1 MTASQHRP
9 QWPVSPYWLAAAVVF
24 MAALTLLGMG
34 RVPVCTCGTIKLW
47 HGVVNSSENSQH
59 LSDWY
64 TFSHIVHGFIFYY
77 LSGKLMPRASIGQR
91 FLAAVLI
98 ESAWEVAENTPMVIE
113 RYRAATIAL
122 SYFGDSVIN
131 SMFDIGAM
139 AAGFYLASRLPVAAT
154 VILALAMEAGTAYL
168 IRDNLLLNVV
178 MLVYPMEW
186 IKLWQAAGGG

>member
-1 MTASQHRP
+1 MTHTQHQSQGA
-9 QWPVSPYWLAAAVVF
+9 VSAYWLAVAVIG
-24 MAALTLLGMG
+24 MAALILLGMG
-34 RVPVCTCGTIKLW
+34 RVPICACGTVKLW
-47 HGVVNSSENSQH
+47 HGIVNSSENSQH
-59 LSDWY
+59 LTDWY

-77 LSGKLMPRASIGQR
+77 LSGWLMPRASMAQR
-91 FLAAVLI
+91 FLAAVMV

-131 SMFDIGAM
+131 SLFDIGAM
-139 AAGFYLASRLPVAAT
+139 AFGFFVASRLPVAAT
-154 VILALAMEAGTAYL
+154 VMLALAMEAGTAYI

-178 MLVYPMEW
+178 MLIYPMEW